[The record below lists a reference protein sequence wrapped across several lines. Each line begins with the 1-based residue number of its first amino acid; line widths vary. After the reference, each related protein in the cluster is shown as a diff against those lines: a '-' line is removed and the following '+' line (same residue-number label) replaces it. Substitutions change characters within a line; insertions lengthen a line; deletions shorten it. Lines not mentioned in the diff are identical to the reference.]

1 MTSDPVLALS
11 KVLAP
16 SSCLFIGPSR
26 DVSKYTGRPLTL
38 MEKWG
43 YGGEIGI
50 VHRGASGS
58 DWGGQWPVY
67 ATIEAACRGRSWD
80 AAMVL
85 VPGSAVADVIDEA
98 ANGGVGAAV
107 VIASSLDIDKERV
120 LARGLPI
127 LGPNTFGTYATFS
140 DTPLTFSTLLLEM
153 DIRPGGTMIVTQ
165 SGGLGNVV
173 VDLIAAGGGV
183 AAFVGT
189 GDEWSI
195 DAADCL
201 RYAAHQPAVDNVGLL
216 LEGLPRG
223 DIRAAISDLSES
235 GKRCGLLL
243 AGFSAM
249 GRKAAA
255 SHTGKMAPLS
265 TAAKELLED
274 AGAVVFSEPHH
285 LAYWLAQGHRSM
297 NRPAVSIVTLSG
309 GFGVLVADAI
319 DGVGNIPEPSDSLAA
334 DLGELVPQWDGTL
347 VVDTGLIGS
356 DRVKREVEILARL
369 LREPSIDA
377 VVWVVA
383 FDTMRNE
390 DFLDLPELLANVP
403 DFHGRLIVCS
413 IASGMPVDHG
423 VLSTLAGLGIPWM
436 RTPSDVSA
444 ILANTRARP
453 NHEFA
458 ERPFGQTGQRFA
470 EAMPHWGSQ
479 APEVVQDL
487 LARGFRFARTHVVL
501 SLHEAREAAAAM
513 GWPVALK
520 LPSDEVDHKTEAGG
534 LILGITNESDLTD
547 AWNRLSTM
555 LDPSHGRWLQKQVS
569 GGAEFLIGFTRD
581 DPLGG
586 TIVVGLGGQLTE
598 LLRDN
603 VYLSLYESRQAI
615 LAKLRQLRVAPLFQG
630 FRGLPP
636 VSADLLADAVETVAA
651 YARTDANLV
660 EFELNPVVVSESD
673 CVPVDV
679 LRRIRRGQ

>member
-216 LEGLPRG
+216 LEGLPAGIYGPRL
-223 DIRAAISDLSES
+223 AIYQNLVS
-235 GKRCGLLL
+235 GV
-243 AGFSAM
+243 AFFWQ
-249 GRKAAA
+249 A
-255 SHTGKMAPLS
+255 SP
-265 TAAKELLED
+265 
-274 AGAVVFSEPHH
+274 
-285 LAYWLAQGHRSM
+285 R
-297 NRPAVSIVTLSG
+297 
-309 GFGVLVADAI
+309 
-319 DGVGNIPEPSDSLAA
+319 
-334 DLGELVPQWDGTL
+334 
-347 VVDTGLIGS
+347 
-356 DRVKREVEILARL
+356 
-369 LREPSIDA
+369 
-377 VVWVVA
+377 WVV
-383 FDTMRNE
+383 
-390 DFLDLPELLANVP
+390 
-403 DFHGRLIVCS
+403 RLQP
-413 IASGMPVDHG
+413 A
-423 VLSTLAGLGIPWM
+423 T
-436 RTPSDVSA
+436 
-444 ILANTRARP
+444 
-453 NHEFA
+453 
-458 ERPFGQTGQRFA
+458 Q
-470 EAMPHWGSQ
+470 
-479 APEVVQDL
+479 
-487 LARGFRFARTHVVL
+487 
-501 SLHEAREAAAAM
+501 
-513 GWPVALK
+513 
-520 LPSDEVDHKTEAGG
+520 
-534 LILGITNESDLTD
+534 
-547 AWNRLSTM
+547 
-555 LDPSHGRWLQKQVS
+555 GRWHRCRLRPRNFWKTPVPWS
-569 GGAEFLIGFTRD
+569 SRSR
-581 DPLGG
+581 
-586 TIVVGLGGQLTE
+586 TIW
-598 LLRDN
+598 
-603 VYLSLYESRQAI
+603 
-615 LAKLRQLRVAPLFQG
+615 
-630 FRGLPP
+630 
-636 VSADLLADAVETVAA
+636 
-651 YARTDANLV
+651 RT
-660 EFELNPVVVSESD
+660 
-673 CVPVDV
+673 
-679 LRRIRRGQ
+679 G